1 MAEKKTSGSKPENTE
16 KKITKS
22 KIKRKSVKGLRKIL
36 SGILHIVCS
45 RVVLFALL
53 IALQVGLML
62 AWLLWLNTRVS
73 FLYPFAYILA
83 IIILITIVNRKWNPT
98 FKLSWIIP
106 ILIFPVFGCG
116 AYIFVQLQIGS
127 YMLKKN
133 IATIT
138 DKTKHFLTQDEE
150 TIVSLRE
157 ADKGAGNLAGYVY
170 EQAHAP
176 VYRNSFAKYY
186 SSGEEMFPDILS
198 ELESAQHF
206 IFIEMFIVEAGKVWD
221 PILEILKRKA
231 SEGVEVRLMYDG
243 TNALATLTPGYYKK
257 LRKMGIKSKPFSKMV
272 PLVTTYQNN
281 RDHRKI
287 IDIDGRA
294 VFTGG
299 INFADEY
306 MNFKKRYGDYW
317 KDSGVMLRGE
327 AVKTFTLMFLQ
338 NWNVREKTID
348 NFERYVCGLPQ
359 ERYDQSGYMIGYG
372 DTPFNDEE
380 IAESVYMDIINSA
393 KEYVHIITPYLVL
406 DDQMQHALSYAA
418 KRGVDVTIIMPGVA
432 DKSYVY
438 CLSRT
443 YYRDLIQAGVKIY
456 EFTPGFSHAKMFT
469 SDDKCAV
476 VGSINLDFRSLY
488 LHFECGVYFYDSP
501 IVTSAEED
509 FQNTLKECNIVT
521 DLECRNR
528 PIWYKF
534 CGKVLRLFAP
544 LM

>member
-338 NWNVREKTID
+338 NWNVREKTLD

>member
-83 IIILITIVNRKWNPT
+83 IIIIITIVNRKWNPT

-150 TIVSLRE
+150 TIVSLWE

-338 NWNVREKTID
+338 NWNVREKTLD

-359 ERYDQSGYMIGYG
+359 ESYDQSGYMIGYG

>member
-418 KRGVDVTIIMPGVA
+418 KRGIDVTIIMPGVA